1 MNMKKSK
8 LYFISLLLG
17 GVALLSL
24 PSCSDDKFS
33 DSIFP
38 EVEDELDPNSVTYE
52 FDKWLEENY
61 RKPYNV
67 QYIYKMEDV
76 GTNMN
81 YNLIPADYDKAVDLA
96 LLVKY
101 LWFDVYTKV
110 ADDGIKF
117 LQTNAPRQLHII
129 GSAAMNP
136 NSGYETVGLAEG
148 GVKVNLFK
156 VNSMNLNNF
165 AMMNE
170 YYFHT
175 MHHEFTHILHQK
187 INYPKE
193 FDEISNSK
201 YDANDWTSRGGTE
214 HDGVVNS
221 MGFVT
226 KYASSAKRE
235 DFAEVVANRITMS
248 DEDWEAMI
256 DRAGR
261 GWAEYQVTTGT
272 FYCSYFYFTNNK
284 AGDENKAYF
293 LPSMGYT
300 TKEAENGDIYLVRY
314 GIDQYQEAIAPITSE
329 NVYDQTGAL
338 VRVNYYDANGSRC
351 EKDENGRWLVI
362 DMGGNYIPI
371 KVYPVEDEDD
381 VDGARAINQ
390 KVEIATK
397 WLHDQWGIDLEKLR
411 AEVQKR
417 QDEYKADPTALV
429 KRLRKEAFGHE

>member
-1 MNMKKSK
+1 
-8 LYFISLLLG
+8 
-17 GVALLSL
+17 
-24 PSCSDDKFS
+24 
-33 DSIFP
+33 
-38 EVEDELDPNSVTYE
+38 
-52 FDKWLEENY
+52 
-61 RKPYNV
+61 
-67 QYIYKMEDV
+67 
-76 GTNMN
+76 
-81 YNLIPADYDKAVDLA
+81 
-96 LLVKY
+96 
-101 LWFDVYTKV
+101 
-110 ADDGIKF
+110 
-117 LQTNAPRQLHII
+117 
-129 GSAAMNP
+129 
-136 NSGYETVGLAEG
+136 
-148 GVKVNLFK
+148 
-156 VNSMNLNNF
+156 
-165 AMMNE
+165 
-170 YYFHT
+170 
-175 MHHEFTHILHQK
+175 
-187 INYPKE
+187 
-193 FDEISNSK
+193 
-201 YDANDWTSRGGTE
+201 
-214 HDGVVNS
+214 

-248 DEDWEAMI
+248 DEDWAAMI

-329 NVYDQTGAL
+329 NVYDQTGSL

-351 EKDENGRWLVI
+351 EKDDAGRWLVI
-362 DMGGNYIPI
+362 DMTGNYIPI

-417 QDEYKADPTALV
+417 QEEYKADPTGLI